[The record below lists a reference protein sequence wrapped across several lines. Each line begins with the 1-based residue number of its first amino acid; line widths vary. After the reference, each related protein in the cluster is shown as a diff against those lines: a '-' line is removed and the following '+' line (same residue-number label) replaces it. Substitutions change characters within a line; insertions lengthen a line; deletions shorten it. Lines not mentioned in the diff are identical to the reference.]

1 MRRSP
6 PPPTPDAPP
15 RPPNA
20 AARRPAPAGSGV
32 GRWPPRA
39 PLPAAPVAPLPLRGC
54 PTDPRRGHPFPEETN
69 TGMRRS
75 TYVCMCACVCVC
87 PCGWGG
93 ERGVHCVPGACV
105 LARARVFLCGW
116 IGDFN
121 WFYNNPCPP
130 LGMVSVSTTAHRRGD
145 PLVFSPAVLARGFRP
160 SLPAPPPFPVTSSA
174 LTAASHLLDSEP
186 KLSCLTGPFLT
197 ARM

>member
-1 MRRSP
+1 MAS
-6 PPPTPDAPP
+6 P
-15 RPPNA
+15 RPAACCASGAPA
-20 AARRPAPAGSGV
+20 SPRLPHRSAARAPIS
-32 GRWPPRA
+32 RRNKHRHA
-39 PLPAAPVAPLPLRGC
+39 PQHICV
-54 PTDPRRGHPFPEETN
+54 
-69 TGMRRS
+69 
-75 TYVCMCACVCVC
+75 YVRVCVC

-93 ERGVHCVPGACV
+93 GGWGVRCVPGACV

-121 WFYNNPCPP
+121 GFSNNPCPP
-130 LGMVSVSTTAHRRGD
+130 LGMVSASTTAHRWGGL
-145 PLVFSPAVLARGFRP
+145 LVFSPAVLARGFRP